1 MAVVDGLRGFP
12 QAVAAARNGLFG
24 SNFRISFFD
33 GRART
38 GRRSTFTSSKRAPI
52 VVTPPHMV
60 GTSSDTAGRRDQAEI
75 TRAHVPGTRDLV
87 VGTRSHVE
95 VKRADVVGTLPHL
108 ARNEVTI
115 DNFRNSA
122 HAAVLAGAAA
132 GSLLLVTWKL
142 AHQRHHGS
150 KTGPEKRSH
159 VRDQS
164 QK

>member
-1 MAVVDGLRGFP
+1 M
-12 QAVAAARNGLFG
+12 
-24 SNFRISFFD
+24 
-33 GRART
+33 
-38 GRRSTFTSSKRAPI
+38 SSKRAPI

-95 VKRADVVGTLPHL
+95 GKRADVVGTLPHVVGTLPHL

-132 GSLLLVTWKL
+132 GSLLLVTRKL

-150 KTGPEKRSH
+150 KTGPETQSH